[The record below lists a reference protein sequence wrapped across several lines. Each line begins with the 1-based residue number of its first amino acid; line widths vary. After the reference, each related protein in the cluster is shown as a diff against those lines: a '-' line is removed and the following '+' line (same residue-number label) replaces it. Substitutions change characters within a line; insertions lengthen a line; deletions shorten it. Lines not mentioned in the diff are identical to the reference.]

1 VNYQIDGDNMIIRF
15 SSYIEFQQLG
25 KPPHAHWE
33 PNSKTWIINNYKRY
47 IDDVYAFLGIQQYTS
62 KPSAQFYI
70 KNRKIFLPRAMVSD
84 EDQFVMTMATDSR
97 NDNED
102 YFCLPDCVGIRRI
115 IRKYAQ
121 LPDGFIERPI
131 DLDNIHMPTFLFD
144 YQVDGV
150 NWMVTRY
157 KQGYGGAILADDM
170 GLGKTIQSLSF
181 YHVIHELLPN
191 TKLFIIS
198 PKSTLKN
205 VWVHDMKKFFNIE
218 ANVYTS
224 DDIRN
229 GMLAYDKPAITNYEA
244 LSYIYRED
252 ESKIPVLDD
261 SFILILDEATKLKN
275 SQTDIFKSIAKLR
288 GRSFVLA
295 MSGTP
300 VENHLVE
307 FFTILRVIQPNF
319 LPQYEFSKIF
329 VDYEAMYIGNKT
341 VYKVAGH
348 KNVRLFYNI
357 TSDFVLRR
365 DKSIVNMP
373 DKVIKNIVVP
383 LTDEQQSLIEQVVDE
398 ARRTMDDEIAK
409 IATLVLIKRISDH
422 PRLVEMGDS
431 KLAVKLHPNDYTS
444 NKMLILKRLLAET
457 PKPVV
462 IFTEY
467 EDMAQ
472 IICEELQNTYSV
484 AMITGV
490 MTSKQ
495 RNTILHDFKAGV
507 YQVLVATD
515 ALAYGVNLQFA
526 NSLINFDIPWNPA
539 KRAQRID
546 RIHRIGI
553 TEPKFIYDLVSEGLE
568 THAYRLITDKLEI
581 FAQAVEG
588 KDSIFDSSVL
598 KQLSADYFDT
608 FSD

>member
-1 VNYQIDGDNMIIRF
+1 
-15 SSYIEFQQLG
+15 
-25 KPPHAHWE
+25 
-33 PNSKTWIINNYKRY
+33 
-47 IDDVYAFLGIQQYTS
+47 
-62 KPSAQFYI
+62 
-70 KNRKIFLPRAMVSD
+70 
-84 EDQFVMTMATDSR
+84 
-97 NDNED
+97 
-102 YFCLPDCVGIRRI
+102 
-115 IRKYAQ
+115 
-121 LPDGFIERPI
+121 
-131 DLDNIHMPTFLFD
+131 
-144 YQVDGV
+144 
-150 NWMVTRY
+150 
-157 KQGYGGAILADDM
+157 
-170 GLGKTIQSLSF
+170 
-181 YHVIHELLPN
+181 
-191 TKLFIIS
+191 
-198 PKSTLKN
+198 
-205 VWVHDMKKFFNIE
+205 
-218 ANVYTS
+218 
-224 DDIRN
+224 
-229 GMLAYDKPAITNYEA
+229 
-244 LSYIYRED
+244 
-252 ESKIPVLDD
+252 
-261 SFILILDEATKLKN
+261 
-275 SQTDIFKSIAKLR
+275 
-288 GRSFVLA
+288 

-300 VENHLVE
+300 VENHLAE